1 MQHKTGVGQLNN
13 DQIEQH
19 LRSAVDTLTPD
30 VLSRMDFSVPQET
43 VTSKERDAHA
53 AVLRLQRRMRGYVL
67 AAAACFC
74 VLVMGGGA
82 YGYHV
87 QNRIVESVIG
97 IDVNPSIEIS
107 INKKQRVLSVQ
118 ALNEDGQE
126 ILAGM
131 DLEGTDLNVA
141 VNAVVGSMVTHGYL
155 DDLDNAILVTVSND
169 SVRKAKELRATV
181 VSDIEQ
187 TLEENQ
193 VQAVVYDQQVIED
206 EEIAELA
213 KEYGIS
219 YGKAYFLK
227 ELIEQNP
234 GLTMDDMGEL
244 SSMTIEKIAARIAED
259 SYVLGELADQVTE
272 PEILQTEPE
281 TVPEETEPE
290 TTAEEEPETT
300 ETETV
305 TEETTTAAPETEE
318 ETEEI
323 RADRVK
329 IDYVDYED
337 GTVYVC
343 FVTRVSWK
351 NPTVSVRDDEGN
363 AYSAMVDETSSDECT
378 IEVSGLEGGRSY
390 TFVLGGLTP
399 REGGGATTV
408 KGYFDV
414 PEIAEEATDSY
425 DDEED
430 DQEDDR
436 EDDQKDGQ
444 DNGQDSQE
452 HGQTFHQG
460 DNTLSTEQP
469 PVSETGVNEPEFS
482 DGDRAEDKTESD
494 DTGTGL
500 GEIHDRKSDG
510 DKASGGKES
519 SDRKQN
525 DDLHQNADEK
535 RIEDAGQ
542 TSSEN

>member
-1 MQHKTGVGQLNN
+1 MQQKTGPGQLNQ

-19 LRSAVDTLTPD
+19 LRSAVDTLTPN
-30 VLSRMDFSVPQET
+30 VLSRMDFTVSQDVVP
-43 VTSKERDAHA
+43 RGNMDAHA

-74 VLVMGGGA
+74 VLLMGGGA
-82 YGYHV
+82 YSYHV

-107 INKKQRVLSVQ
+107 INKKQKVLSVQ
-118 ALNEDGQE
+118 ALNADGQE
-126 ILAGM
+126 ILADM
-131 DLEGTDLNVA
+131 DLTGTDLNVA

-181 VSDIEQ
+181 VYDIEQ

-206 EEIAELA
+206 EEMTKLA
-213 KEYGIS
+213 QEYGIS

-227 ELIEQNP
+227 ELIDQNP
-234 GLTMDDMGEL
+234 GLTMDDMASL
-244 SSMTIEKIAARIAED
+244 SSMTMEEIAAKITED
-259 SYVLGELADQVTE
+259 SYVLGELADRVTE
-272 PEILQTEPE
+272 TKAP
-281 TVPEETEPE
+281 ETEPE
-290 TTAEEEPETT
+290 TTTAEAESETSTEETQTTEPETKET
-300 ETETV
+300 TVETES
-305 TEETTTAAPETEE
+305 ETAAPTTEE

-323 RADRVK
+323 REGRVK

-343 FVTRVSWK
+343 FVTRVNWK

-363 AYSAMVDETSSDECT
+363 SYSAMVDETSSDECT

-414 PEIAEEATDSY
+414 PEIAEAATDSEED
-425 DDEED
+425 DDEE
-430 DQEDDR
+430 E
-436 EDDQKDGQ
+436 E
-444 DNGQDSQE
+444 
-452 HGQTFHQG
+452 
-460 DNTLSTEQP
+460 
-469 PVSETGVNEPEFS
+469 VSKETGGTVAGSLPSNADTSDDSVSDSEHSSDTDFDDEDLDDVTASDISEGYADSDTADAEDSHGKHKEKEKNFDPSERSEAEADMRADGSEAS
-482 DGDRAEDKTESD
+482 DGLE
-494 DTGTGL
+494 
-500 GEIHDRKSDG
+500 
-510 DKASGGKES
+510 
-519 SDRKQN
+519 N
-525 DDLHQNADEK
+525 EK
-535 RIEDAGQ
+535 
-542 TSSEN
+542 N

>member
-1 MQHKTGVGQLNN
+1 MQHKTGLGQLNN

-19 LRSAVDTLTPD
+19 LRSAVDTLAPD
-30 VLSRMDFSVPQET
+30 ILSRMDFSVPQEM

-53 AVLRLQRRMRGYVL
+53 TILRLQRRMRSYAL

-131 DLEGTDLNVA
+131 ELAGTDLNVA

-206 EEIAELA
+206 EEIAALA
-213 KEYGIS
+213 KNYGIS

-234 GLTMDDMGEL
+234 GLTMDDMEEL
-244 SSMTIEKIAARIAED
+244 SSMTIEKIAARIAGD

-272 PEILQTEPE
+272 TEVLQTEPE
-281 TVPEETEPE
+281 TVLEETEPE
-290 TTAEEEPETT
+290 TTEEETTEPETT
-300 ETETV
+300 ERETAAA
-305 TEETTTAAPETEE
+305 EETTAAEPETEE

-343 FVTRVSWK
+343 FVTRVNWK

-363 AYSAMVDETSSDECT
+363 SYSAMVDETSSDECI
-378 IEVSGLEGGRSY
+378 IEVNGLEGGRSY

-399 REGGGATTV
+399 KEGGGATTV

-414 PEIAEEATDSY
+414 PEIAAEATDGY
-425 DDEED
+425 DDENDEED
-430 DQEDDR
+430 DQGDDRRDGQEDDDR
-436 EDDQKDGQ
+436 EDGQKNDQKNDQ
-444 DNGQDSQE
+444 VASKEDY
-452 HGQTFHQG
+452 
-460 DNTLSTEQP
+460 TLPAEQP
-469 PVSETGVNEPEFS
+469 AVSEPGVNEPES
-482 DGDRAEDKTESD
+482 ADGNCVEPETKD
-494 DTGTGL
+494 
-500 GEIHDRKSDG
+500 
-510 DKASGGKES
+510 
-519 SDRKQN
+519 N
-525 DDLHQNADEK
+525 LHQNASEK
-535 RIEDAGQ
+535 EAKDAD
-542 TSSEN
+542 

>member
-1 MQHKTGVGQLNN
+1 MQYKTGLGQLNS

-30 VLSRMDFSVPQET
+30 ILSQMDFSVPQEA
-43 VTSKERDAHA
+43 VSREERDTHA
-53 AVLRLQRRMRGYVL
+53 AVLRLQRRMRGYIL

-107 INKKQRVLSVQ
+107 INRKQKVLSVQ
-118 ALNEDGQE
+118 ALNTDGQE

-131 DLEGTDLNVA
+131 DLAGTDLNVA

-169 SVRKAKELRATV
+169 SVRKAKELRAAV

-206 EEIAELA
+206 EEIAALA
-213 KEYGIS
+213 ENYGIS

-234 GLTMDDMGEL
+234 GLTMDDMEEL

-259 SYVLGELADQVTE
+259 SYVLGELADQAAGPE
-272 PEILQTEPE
+272 PSRTEPE
-281 TVPEETEPE
+281 TAEPEPESTTEEDTEPE
-290 TTAEEEPETT
+290 TAQAETAEPETT
-300 ETETV
+300 EPETAADR
-305 TEETTTAAPETEE
+305 ETTTAVPETEE

-337 GTVYVC
+337 GTIYVC
-343 FVTRVSWK
+343 FVTRVNWK

-363 AYSAMVDETSSDECT
+363 SYSAMVDETSSDECT
-378 IEVSGLEGGRSY
+378 IEVNGLEGGRSY

-399 REGGGATTV
+399 KEGGGATTV

-414 PEIAEEATDSY
+414 PEIAAEATDGYDDADNEEDEREEASADDLFSSGRTPTVETGEAISESFDNDGAAPEAEGAAADAGESY
-425 DDEED
+425 DRKPEENTD
-430 DQEDDR
+430 SEEKDQSGKK
-436 EDDQKDGQ
+436 QKGGLHQ
-444 DNGQDSQE
+444 D
-452 HGQTFHQG
+452 
-460 DNTLSTEQP
+460 
-469 PVSETGVNEPEFS
+469 
-482 DGDRAEDKTESD
+482 
-494 DTGTGL
+494 
-500 GEIHDRKSDG
+500 
-510 DKASGGKES
+510 ASG
-519 SDRKQN
+519 
-525 DDLHQNADEK
+525 K
-535 RIEDAGQ
+535 RDEDADWEP
-542 TSSEN
+542 SEN